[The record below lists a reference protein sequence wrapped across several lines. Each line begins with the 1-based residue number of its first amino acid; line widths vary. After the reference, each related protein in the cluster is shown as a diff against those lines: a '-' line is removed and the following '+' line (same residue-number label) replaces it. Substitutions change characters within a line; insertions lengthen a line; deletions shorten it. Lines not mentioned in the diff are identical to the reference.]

1 MDKNPQDLAVC
12 LVNPSEWEVL
22 LPKDKTVQQGQP
34 LTGCVHIN
42 RITVEQNEMTS
53 IDMVITPKAGNAETC
68 IIMPGD
74 YTPHQEYKLED
85 AEDASQTRKKL
96 DELIKKYD
104 CIVSK
109 HTNDINTTPLLKM
122 EIETEGPP
130 IASQPYVLPLKHH
143 SFV

>member
-1 MDKNPQDLAVC
+1 MKDL
-12 LVNPSEWEVL
+12 
-22 LPKDKTVQQGQP
+22 
-34 LTGCVHIN
+34 
-42 RITVEQNEMTS
+42 MTS
-53 IDMVITPKAGNAETC
+53 IDMVITPKAGNAETH

-85 AEDASQTRKKL
+85 AEVAPQSQLSKKL

-109 HTNDINTTPLLKM
+109 HINDINTTPLLKM

-130 IASQPYVLPLKHH
+130 IASLPYVLPLKHH
-143 SFV
+143 SFVQEEIANLERAGAICKT